1 MKTIRRL
8 STVLVAS
15 LLLAGSLEAQVVV
28 IHGGKIFTLSGPPIE
43 SGTVLI
49 RDGIIIEV
57 GASISIPADAVVI
70 DAAGLEV
77 YPGLFDAM
85 TRLGLTE
92 IGQVTVTNDM
102 LELGEFNPHLLGV
115 TAVHPSSE
123 HIPVARANGITHVV
137 AMPNARA
144 GGIGGQ
150 GSLVHLDGWTVE
162 EMLIESSVGFSM
174 NWPNLRTREFDRAT
188 RTVRE
193 RSFREAKEQYDE
205 QVEELAAWLAA
216 ARQYANAVAAG
227 SDVPRDLKLEALS
240 RAVAGELPLLVSAGT
255 ERQIRDVIAFA
266 EENDVRVVILGGR
279 EAWRVADDLAGS
291 DIPVILGPTQTLP
304 GDEISYDRMY
314 AQPGLLYEAGVTF
327 ALSTFNSASSRTL
340 PYEAGSAVSFGL
352 PHEEALKAITIN
364 AAEILGVGDRLG
376 TIEPG
381 KIANIIVTDGDPL
394 EITTQVKHLIISGR
408 PTSLDN
414 KHLRLYEKY
423 RARPKG

>member
-1 MKTIRRL
+1 
-8 STVLVAS
+8 
-15 LLLAGSLEAQVVV
+15 
-28 IHGGKIFTLSGPPIE
+28 
-43 SGTVLI
+43 
-49 RDGIIIEV
+49 
-57 GASISIPADAVVI
+57 
-70 DAAGLEV
+70 
-77 YPGLFDAM
+77 
-85 TRLGLTE
+85 
-92 IGQVTVTNDM
+92 
-102 LELGEFNPHLLGV
+102 
-115 TAVHPSSE
+115 
-123 HIPVARANGITHVV
+123 
-137 AMPNARA
+137 MPNARA

-174 NWPNLRTREFDRAT
+174 SWPNLRTREFDRAT

-193 RSFREAKEQYDE
+193 RSYREAKERYDE
-205 QVEELAAWLAA
+205 QVEELATWLEA
-216 ARQYANAVAAG
+216 ARQYAKAVAAG

-240 RAVAGELPLLVSAGT
+240 RAAAGELPLLVSAGT
-255 ERQIRDVIAFA
+255 ERQIRDVIAVA
-266 EENDVRVVILGGR
+266 EENDVQVVILGGR
-279 EAWRVADDLAGS
+279 EAWRVADDLAGNN
-291 DIPVILGPTQTLP
+291 IPVILGPTQTLP

-327 ALSTFNSASSRTL
+327 ALSTFNSSSSRTL

-394 EITTQVKHLIISGR
+394 EITTQVKHLIINGR

>member
-1 MKTIRRL
+1 MKTILRPT
-8 STVLVAS
+8 SVLVAS
-15 LLLAGSLEAQVVV
+15 LLLAGSLEAQAVA
-28 IHGGKIFTLSGPPIE
+28 IRGGKIFTLNGPPIE

-49 RDGIIIEV
+49 RDGIIAEV
-57 GASISIPADAVVI
+57 GASVSIPADAVVI
-70 DAAGLEV
+70 DAVGLEV
-77 YPGLFDAM
+77 YPGLFDAV

-92 IGQVTVTNDM
+92 VGQVTVTNDM

-123 HIPVARANGITHVV
+123 HIPVARANGITHAV

-174 NWPNLRTREFDRAT
+174 SWPNLRTREFDRAT

-193 RSFREAKEQYDE
+193 RSFREAKERYDE
-205 QVEELAAWLAA
+205 QVEELATWLEAA
-216 ARQYANAVAAG
+216 VQYANAVAAG

-240 RAVAGELPLLVSAGT
+240 RAAGGELPLLVSAGT

-266 EENDVRVVILGGR
+266 EENDVQVVILGGR
-279 EAWRVADDLAGS
+279 EAWKVADDLAGNN
-291 DIPVILGPTQTLP
+291 IPVILGPTQTLP

-314 AQPGLLYEAGVTF
+314 AQPGLLYEAGVKF
-327 ALSTFNSASSRTL
+327 ALSTFNSSSSRTL

-381 KIANIIVTDGDPL
+381 KIANIIVTNGDPL
-394 EITTQVKHLIISGR
+394 EITTQVRHLIINGR

-423 RARPKG
+423 RARPEG